1 MLIFFKKKFQENFYN
16 VSRKFQGKIS
26 SCFKVLQIN
35 RKENFFMEF
44 KPYKDNEYLENSYY
58 KIPQELFVSS
68 LYKDKLNSDS
78 KILYAFLLD
87 RLSLSQKNHWIDE
100 ERNIYL
106 IFTREEVQEKLNLSD
121 KTVTKAF
128 KQLND
133 VGLVQERRQGLG
145 KPNLIYVGKIQ
156 HEETET
162 LRFLTRKNYDSGN
175 ENITNLESENLRGI
189 NTNNIK
195 TNIINTDSINPN
207 STDELHLKEIKNKCK
222 LEEFTQEEKNIL
234 EDVIDSLYYKET
246 LKVGSVTV
254 NHYKILDK
262 LKLIVKE
269 NLIQLLDILKNIP
282 NIQNAKNYLMIC
294 LYNNLGN
301 THITIPKK
309 KENTTSYNGRD
320 YENGSLNFLYANFA
334 YDNEAVTS

>member
-1 MLIFFKKKFQENFYN
+1 M
-16 VSRKFQGKIS
+16 
-26 SCFKVLQIN
+26 
-35 RKENFFMEF
+35 KEIDY
-44 KPYKDNEYLENSYY
+44 YKNNEILENSYY
-58 KIPQELFVSS
+58 QIPQELFVNS
-68 LYKDKLNSDS
+68 LYKEKLNSDS

-87 RLSLSQKNHWIDE
+87 RLSLSQKNHWFDE
-100 ERNIYL
+100 YGRVYL
-106 IFTREEVQEKLNLSD
+106 IFTREEVQNKLCLSE

-128 KQLND
+128 KQLLEVN
-133 VGLVQERRQGLG
+133 LIAEKRQGLG

-156 HEETET
+156 HEEIISDIEQDNIQI
-162 LRFLTRKNYDSGN
+162 LNSKNYSSGKVKN
-175 ENITNLESENLRGI
+175 TTLDTEILPTI
-189 NTNNIK
+189 NPHNIK

-301 THITIPKK
+301 ININNMIKKADTIKLNEREYPA
-309 KENTTSYNGRD
+309 
-320 YENGSLNFLYANFA
+320 GSLDFLYANFDTLE
-334 YDNEAVTS
+334 DNI